1 MQHCELPVSV
11 CRPSITIP
19 ILPPEAL
26 LCRMCCQ
33 LSKRQNSAANISG
46 KSNYQRQIVRSID
59 DVLGTFLNKELKA
72 IESYYFCFG
81 KRVMKCYSED
91 PR

>member
-19 ILPPEAL
+19 ILLPEAL
-26 LCRMCCQ
+26 LCRTCCQ
-33 LSKRQNSAANISG
+33 LSANISG